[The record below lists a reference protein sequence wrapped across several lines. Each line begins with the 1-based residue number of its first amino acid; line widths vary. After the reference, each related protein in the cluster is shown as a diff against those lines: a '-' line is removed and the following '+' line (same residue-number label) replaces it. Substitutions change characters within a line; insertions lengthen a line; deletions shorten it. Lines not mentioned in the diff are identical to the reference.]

1 MSNISI
7 YQIEHEYLTLVE
19 DIINSGGEITPEQEM
34 QLALTKDQLEN
45 KGRSY
50 GYVVKQLESDCDQ
63 IDAEIS
69 RLQALKKS
77 RNKTI
82 DKLKETLTN
91 AMNLFEVTEIKTP
104 TLKINFRKS
113 ETVEVES
120 LIIDEK
126 WCTSKTT
133 IMPDKTRIKEALKNG
148 EVILGA
154 ELVQHQNIQIK

>member
-1 MSNISI
+1 MSNVSI

-69 RLQALKKS
+69 RLTALKKS
-77 RNKTI
+77 RSKTI
-82 DKLKETLTN
+82 DRMKETVKN
-91 AMNLFEVTEIKTP
+91 AMILFNVDEIKSP
-104 TLKINFRKS
+104 TLKINFRNS

-120 LIIDEK
+120 AVIPEE
-126 WCTSKTT
+126 WCTKKTT
-133 IMPDKTRIKEALKNG
+133 LTPDKKRIKEALEGGETIVGAYIEKHKN
-148 EVILGA
+148 L
-154 ELVQHQNIQIK
+154 QIR